1 MLRRLHRDRLLLHVD
16 SERQQLFIDVR
27 KMSRDEVGVLMA
39 DVEVDIV
46 EPRPLD
52 LVVVRARDDVARRE
66 FGACVIIGHVAAAG
80 NGVLEDSPFAAHR
93 SEEHPSELPSLMRI
107 PYAVFCLKKKNYN
120 AA

>member
-1 MLRRLHRDRLLLHVD
+1 
-16 SERQQLFIDVR
+16 
-27 KMSRDEVGVLMA
+27 MA

-66 FGACVIIGHVAAAG
+66 FGARVIIGHVAAAG

-93 SEEHPSELPSLMRI
+93 LGDQEIIDVEMIEAGRGKMPHFHSRNATTRAPRYPGSVTRSAPRGGADTNHTRA
-107 PYAVFCLKKKNYN
+107 AVRETGGQ
-120 AA
+120 

>member
-1 MLRRLHRDRLLLHVD
+1 
-16 SERQQLFIDVR
+16 
-27 KMSRDEVGVLMA
+27 MA

-93 SEEHPSELPSLMRI
+93 LGDQEILDVEIIEAGWVELHHLHVRSEEHKSELQSLMRI
-107 PYAVFCLKKKNYN
+107 SYDVFCLKNKN
-120 AA
+120 